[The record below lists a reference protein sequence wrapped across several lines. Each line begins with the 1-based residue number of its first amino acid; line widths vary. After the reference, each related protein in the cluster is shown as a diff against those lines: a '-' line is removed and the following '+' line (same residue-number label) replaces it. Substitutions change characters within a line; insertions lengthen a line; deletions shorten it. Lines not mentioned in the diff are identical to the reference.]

1 MARNSFASVEIDV
14 GEEAQEIPRPE
25 PDTPFRILVAGDFS
39 GGAGRNRKP
48 IEVDRDNFDSVLARL
63 APSLRLDFG
72 SVELPV
78 AFRELEDF
86 HPDRLFEK
94 LSPFQALR
102 GLRRRLADPKTF
114 RETAAQLAPQPAQ
127 PRGEARNVSGADL
140 LREMM
145 GDAPH
150 AAAGP
155 APAQAKSDFDRML
168 SEMVSKYTIAK
179 DDPRQPEMIAQ
190 TDAAIT
196 GEMRAVLHHP
206 AFQSL
211 EAAWR
216 GLYFLIRRLE
226 TGEDL
231 KLYVMDL
238 PAEQL
243 LTSEGLGELRRVAV
257 TESTG
262 TIGGLPWALI
272 VGLYSFGGEHEAI
285 LSQIAGIARSAGA
298 PFLSGLAADVVGLKS
313 AFEELRRSPAA
324 RWVGLAMP
332 RILLRMPYGK
342 NSDETETFAF
352 EEMPNPP
359 EHERY
364 LWGNP
369 ALAVACLLGES
380 FNRYGW
386 QMRAGALRD
395 VDGLPLH
402 LYEADGEKKLKP
414 CAEILMTED
423 AAEVLLDRGFIPV
436 ASIKDSDTVR
446 VVRFQSMASP
456 NAPLSGRWT

>member
-1 MARNSFASVEIDV
+1 MARSSFASVDIDV

-39 GGAGRNRKP
+39 GGAGRNRKA
-48 IEVDRDNFDSVLARL
+48 IEVDRDNFDAVMARL
-63 APSLRLDFG
+63 APTVRLGFG
-72 SVELPV
+72 NVEVPLS
-78 AFRELEDF
+78 FRELEDF
-86 HPDRLFEK
+86 HPDRLFER

-114 RETAAQLAPQPAQ
+114 KETAAQLAPRPATSAGA
-127 PRGEARNVSGADL
+127 PRNISGSDL

-145 GDAPH
+145 GEPPEPAAS
-150 AAAGP
+150 AAAP
-155 APAQAKSDFDRML
+155 AKSDFDRML
-168 SEMVSKYTIAK
+168 SEMVSKYVTAK

-190 TDAAIT
+190 TDTAIT
-196 GEMRAVLHHP
+196 EEMRAVLHHP

-216 GLYFLIRRLE
+216 GLYFLVRRLD

-231 KLYVMDL
+231 KIYVMDL
-238 PAEQL
+238 PPEEL
-243 LTSEGLGELRRVAV
+243 LTPEGLGDLRRVAL
-257 TESTG
+257 TEAAG
-262 TIGGLPWALI
+262 TIGGVPWAVL
-272 VGLYSFGGEHEAI
+272 VGLYSFSGEHEGV

-298 PFLSGLAADVVGLKS
+298 PFLSGLGASVVGLKG
-313 AFEELRRSPAA
+313 AFDELRRLPAA

-352 EEMPNPP
+352 EEMTNPP

-369 ALAVACLLGES
+369 ALACAFLLGES
-380 FNRYGW
+380 FSRYGW
-386 QMRAGALRD
+386 QMRPGALRD

-402 LYEADGEKKLKP
+402 LYEAEGEKRLKP
-414 CAEILMTED
+414 CAEILLTED

-446 VVRFQSMASP
+446 VVRFQSIAAQS
-456 NAPLSGRWT
+456 APLNGRWM